1 MFFCILY
8 FGVLVKLHDC
18 TYFLANRLTRTL
30 KRAFDRR
37 LESHG
42 LTAATWCAMM
52 ALAENGPLT
61 QKQLSE
67 ILALENSTV
76 TRTIDRLVEKDFVVR
91 QPVPHDRRSSIISL
105 TEKGDGIRQQINE
118 VGHCFMG
125 WVTRDLTDDELQM
138 FKGLLVRIS
147 DQAQVG

>member
-1 MFFCILY
+1 M
-8 FGVLVKLHDC
+8 
-18 TYFLANRLTRTL
+18 ANRLTRTL

-42 LTAATWCAMM
+42 LTAATWCALM

-61 QKQLSE
+61 QKHLSE
-67 ILALENSTV
+67 ILALENPTV

-91 QPVPHDRRSSIISL
+91 QSVPHDRRFSLISL
-105 TEKGDGIRQQINE
+105 TEKGNGIRQQINE

-125 WVTRDLTDDELQM
+125 WVTRDLTDDELLM

-147 DQAQVG
+147 DQALVGRDGGGNE

>member
-1 MFFCILY
+1 M
-8 FGVLVKLHDC
+8 KLHDC

-30 KRAFDRR
+30 KRAFDAR
-37 LESHG
+37 LEPHG

-67 ILALENSTV
+67 ILALENPTV
-76 TRTIDRLVEKDFVVR
+76 TRTIDRLAEKDFVVR
-91 QPVPHDRRSSIISL
+91 QPVPRDRRSSLISL
-105 TEKGDGIRQQINE
+105 TEKGNGIRRQINE
-118 VGHCFMG
+118 VGYCFMG
-125 WVTRDLTDDELQM
+125 WVTRDLTDDELRM

>member
-1 MFFCILY
+1 M
-8 FGVLVKLHDC
+8 KLHDC
-18 TYFLANRLTRTL
+18 TYFLANRLTRSL
-30 KRAFDRR
+30 KRAFDAR
-37 LESHG
+37 LEPHG

-61 QKQLSE
+61 QKKLAE
-67 ILALENSTV
+67 ILALENPTV

-91 QPVPHDRRSSIISL
+91 HPASHDRRSSIILL
-105 TEKGDGIRQQINE
+105 TAKGDGIRQQINE
-118 VGHCFMG
+118 VGYCFMS
-125 WVTRDLTDDELQM
+125 WVTRDLTADELQM